1 MRQTGNR
8 TYVLMADCSGIIHVS
23 CHVADGVISGH
34 NAAQV
39 E

>member
-1 MRQTGNR
+1 MHQIDNG

-23 CHVADGVISGH
+23 CHVAESIVSAH